1 MGRAHEV
8 RAKAM
13 AATAAKRSALF
24 MRASKE
30 IYMAA
35 KSGVPDPEMNLAL
48 RSAIE
53 KWRGQNVTKDVI
65 DRAIQKA
72 KGGEAESYS
81 EGRYEAFGPGGS
93 LFIIDTLTDNTNRA
107 FIELRT
113 AITKKGGHLGS
124 TIFNFTQ
131 TGLFVFKGNNRDE
144 VEENLI
150 LSDVDV
156 REVTEEDGSIEVLV
170 EPSAFAQA
178 REVLGE
184 MGVSE
189 FDVAEITFLANDPIE
204 LTDPEEK
211 RKFDELCDMLDELQ
225 DVQNVYHN
233 VKQQLTYLIKA
244 VSEGY
249 RFFAGLINKNRK
261 NIENPPYL
269 YNKEAILCLRKK
281 L

>member
-53 KWRGQNVTKDVI
+53 KWRGQNVT
-65 DRAIQKA
+65 
-72 KGGEAESYS
+72 GEAESYS

-93 LFIIDTLTDNTNRA
+93 LFIIDTLTDNSNRA
-107 FIELRT
+107 FIEVRT

-170 EPSAFAQA
+170 EPAAFAQA
-178 REVLGE
+178 RQVLGD
-184 MGVSE
+184 MGISE

-204 LTDPEEK
+204 LTDPEDK
-211 RKFDELCDMLDELQ
+211 RKFDELCDMLDDIQ

-233 VKQQLTYLIKA
+233 VKA
-244 VSEGY
+244 
-249 RFFAGLINKNRK
+249 
-261 NIENPPYL
+261 
-269 YNKEAILCLRKK
+269 
-281 L
+281 

>member
-13 AATAAKRSALF
+13 AATAAARSALF

-35 KSGVPDPEMNLAL
+35 KSGVPDPDSNLAL

-53 KWRGQNVTKDVI
+53 KWKGQHVTKDVI
-65 DRAIQKA
+65 ERAIQKA
-72 KGGEAESYS
+72 KGGSAESYE

-107 FIELRT
+107 LTEVRT

-156 REVTEEDGSIEVLV
+156 REVTEEDGKIEVLV

-178 REVLGE
+178 REVLGQ
-184 MGVSE
+184 MGISE

-204 LTDPEEK
+204 LTDPEDR

-233 VKQQLTYLIKA
+233 VK
-244 VSEGY
+244 
-249 RFFAGLINKNRK
+249 
-261 NIENPPYL
+261 
-269 YNKEAILCLRKK
+269 
-281 L
+281 

>member
-35 KSGVPDPEMNLAL
+35 KSGEPNPEMNLAL

-72 KGGEAESYS
+72 KGGDAETYS

-93 LFIIDTLTDNTNRA
+93 LFIIDTLSDNSNRA
-107 FIELRT
+107 FIEVRT

-131 TGLFVFKGNNRDE
+131 TGVFSFSGTNRDE

-150 LSDVDV
+150 LGDVDV
-156 REVTEEDGSIEVLV
+156 REVTEEDGKIEVLV
-170 EPSAFAQA
+170 EPSAFGDA
-178 REVLGE
+178 RKVLGE
-184 MGVSE
+184 MGVTE
-189 FDVAEITFLANDPIE
+189 FDMAEITFLANDPVSID
-204 LTDPEEK
+204 DPEEK
-211 RKFDELCDMLDELQ
+211 RKFEELCDILDELQ

-233 VKQQLTYLIKA
+233 VQ
-244 VSEGY
+244 
-249 RFFAGLINKNRK
+249 
-261 NIENPPYL
+261 
-269 YNKEAILCLRKK
+269 
-281 L
+281 

>member
-35 KSGVPDPEMNLAL
+35 KSGEADPEMNLAL

-72 KGGEAESYS
+72 KGGSAEAYS
-81 EGRYEAFGPGGS
+81 AGRYEAFGPGGS
-93 LFIIDTLTDNTNRA
+93 LFIIDTLTDNSNRA
-107 FIELRT
+107 LVEVRS

-124 TIFNFTQ
+124 TAFNFTE
-131 TGLFVFKGNNRDE
+131 TGILSFKGNNRDE
-144 VEENLI
+144 VEETLI

-170 EPSAFAQA
+170 EPAAFGKA
-178 REVLGE
+178 RDVLAD
-184 MGVSE
+184 MGIKE
-189 FDVAEITFLANDPIE
+189 FDVAEITFLPNDPIT
-204 LTDPEEK
+204 LDDPEEK
-211 RKFDELCDMLDELQ
+211 RKYDELCDMLDELQ
-225 DVQNVYHN
+225 DVQNVYTN
-233 VKQQLTYLIKA
+233 VQ
-244 VSEGY
+244 
-249 RFFAGLINKNRK
+249 
-261 NIENPPYL
+261 
-269 YNKEAILCLRKK
+269 
-281 L
+281 

>member
-35 KSGVPDPEMNLAL
+35 KSGEPNPDMNLAL

-53 KWRGQNVTKDVI
+53 KWKGQNVTKDVI

-72 KGGEAESYS
+72 KGGNAETYV

-93 LFIIDTLTDNTNRA
+93 LFIVDTLSDNSNRA
-107 FIELRT
+107 FIEVRS

-131 TGLFVFKGNNRDE
+131 TGLFAFKGDNRDA

-150 LSDVDV
+150 LGDVDV
-156 REVTEEDGSIEVLV
+156 REVTEEDGIIEVLV
-170 EPSAFAQA
+170 EPSAFAEA
-178 REVLGE
+178 RKVLGE
-184 MGVSE
+184 MGITE
-189 FDVAEITFLANDPIE
+189 FDTAEITFLANDPVTID
-204 LTDPEEK
+204 DPEER

-233 VKQQLTYLIKA
+233 VQ
-244 VSEGY
+244 
-249 RFFAGLINKNRK
+249 
-261 NIENPPYL
+261 
-269 YNKEAILCLRKK
+269 
-281 L
+281 

>member
-35 KSGVPDPEMNLAL
+35 KSGEPDPNMNLAL

-72 KGGEAESYS
+72 KGGSAEAYS
-81 EGRYEAFGPGGS
+81 SGRYEAFGPGGS
-93 LFIIDTLTDNTNRA
+93 LFIIDTLTDNSNRA
-107 FIELRT
+107 LVEVRT

-124 TIFNFTQ
+124 TAFNFTE
-131 TGLFVFKGNNRDE
+131 TGVFVFSGTNRDE
-144 VEENLI
+144 VEETLI

-156 REVTEEDGSIEVLV
+156 REVTEEDGKIEVLV
-170 EPSAFAQA
+170 EPAAFAGA
-178 REVLGE
+178 RDVLAG
-184 MGVSE
+184 MGITE
-189 FDVAEITFLANDPIE
+189 FDMAEITFLANDPIT
-204 LTDPEEK
+204 LDDPEDK
-211 RKFDELCDMLDELQ
+211 RKFTELCDMLDELQ

-233 VKQQLTYLIKA
+233 VK
-244 VSEGY
+244 E
-249 RFFAGLINKNRK
+249 
-261 NIENPPYL
+261 
-269 YNKEAILCLRKK
+269 
-281 L
+281 

>member
-24 MRASKE
+24 NRASKE

-35 KSGVPDPEMNLAL
+35 KSGEPDPNMNLAL

-72 KGGEAESYS
+72 KGGSAEAYTA
-81 EGRYEAFGPGGS
+81 GRYEAFGPGGS

-107 FIELRT
+107 FIEVRT
-113 AITKKGGHLGS
+113 AVTKKGGHLGS
-124 TIFNFTQ
+124 VIYNFTE
-131 TGLFVFKGNNRDE
+131 TGLFLFKGTNRDE

-156 REVTEEDGSIEVLV
+156 REVNQNEDETIEVLV
-170 EPSAFAQA
+170 EPTAFAQA
-178 REVLGE
+178 RDVLSD
-184 MGVSE
+184 MGISE
-189 FDVAEITFLANDPIE
+189 FDVAEITFLPNEPIT
-204 LTDPEEK
+204 LDDPEDR
-211 RKFDELCDMLDELQ
+211 RKYDELCDMLDEAE
-225 DVQNVYHN
+225 DVQNVYTN
-233 VKQQLTYLIKA
+233 VQ
-244 VSEGY
+244 
-249 RFFAGLINKNRK
+249 
-261 NIENPPYL
+261 
-269 YNKEAILCLRKK
+269 
-281 L
+281 

>member
-35 KSGVPDPEMNLAL
+35 KSGEPDPNMNLAL

-72 KGGEAESYS
+72 KGGSAEAYS
-81 EGRYEAFGPGGS
+81 SGRYEAFGPGGS
-93 LFIIDTLTDNTNRA
+93 LFIIDTLTDNSNRA
-107 FIELRT
+107 LVEVRT

-124 TIFNFTQ
+124 TLFNFTE
-131 TGLFVFKGNNRDE
+131 TGVFVFSGTNRDE
-144 VEENLI
+144 VEETLI
-150 LSDVDV
+150 LSDIDV
-156 REVTEEDGSIEVLV
+156 REVTEEDGKIEVLV
-170 EPSAFAQA
+170 EPAAFAGA
-178 REVLGE
+178 RDVLAG
-184 MGVSE
+184 MGITE
-189 FDVAEITFLANDPIE
+189 FDMAEITFLANDPIT
-204 LTDPEEK
+204 LDDPEDK
-211 RKFDELCDMLDELQ
+211 RKFTELCDMLDELQ

-233 VKQQLTYLIKA
+233 VK
-244 VSEGY
+244 E
-249 RFFAGLINKNRK
+249 
-261 NIENPPYL
+261 
-269 YNKEAILCLRKK
+269 
-281 L
+281 

>member
-35 KSGVPDPEMNLAL
+35 KNGVPDPEMNLAL

-81 EGRYEAFGPGGS
+81 EGRYEAFGPGNS
-93 LFIIDTLTDNTNRA
+93 LFIIDTLTDNSNRA
-107 FIELRT
+107 FIEVRT

-131 TGLFVFKGNNRDE
+131 TGLFVFNGTNRDE

-150 LSDVDV
+150 LSDVA
-156 REVTEEDGSIEVLV
+156 EDGKIEVLV
-170 EPSAFAQA
+170 EPAAFAQA
-178 REVLGE
+178 REVLGG
-184 MGVSE
+184 MGISE

-204 LTDPEEK
+204 ITDPDDK
-211 RKFDELCDMLDELQ
+211 RKFDELCDMLDDLQ

-233 VKQQLTYLIKA
+233 VK
-244 VSEGY
+244 
-249 RFFAGLINKNRK
+249 
-261 NIENPPYL
+261 
-269 YNKEAILCLRKK
+269 
-281 L
+281 